1 MQEHFWGLRR
11 KELQK
16 INHYLNKNIAGY
28 LEENNYGKIKNPL
41 PPGKDPIAVK

>member
-16 INHYLNKNIAGY
+16 INYYLSKNIAGY
-28 LEENNYGKIKNPL
+28 LEENNYGKS
-41 PPGKDPIAVK
+41 KDT

>member
-28 LEENNYGKIKNPL
+28 LEENNYRKIKRYT
-41 PPGKDPIAVK
+41 KYFDWKMSQ